1 MLRCG
6 VRERKWV
13 RARARH
19 CKQKAGGGR
28 PVAPRW
34 WQVAAARGLGPALG
48 PATAAASLRRAT
60 GTLVLPVVCVSHYD
74 HTFHMYLGASS
85 HYLPQSALGLLIC
98 PFGSALCL
106 PSPRSRLV
114 RAAFCRSVALDRA
127 RARSFVRGPRVI
139 DRKVGRPKP
148 SKAQGQG
155 RRRR

>member
-98 PFGSALCL
+98 PFGSA
-106 PSPRSRLV
+106 P
-114 RAAFCRSVALDRA
+114 
-127 RARSFVRGPRVI
+127 FVCP
-139 DRKVGRPKP
+139 
-148 SKAQGQG
+148 
-155 RRRR
+155 

>member
-98 PFGSALCL
+98 PFGSA
-106 PSPRSRLV
+106 PRTNDRE
-114 RAAFCRSVALDRA
+114 LDRGRQNAA
-127 RARSFVRGPRVI
+127 RERRGLGPRA
-139 DRKVGRPKP
+139 DKRGRIQKGR
-148 SKAQGQG
+148 SKKA
-155 RRRR
+155 

>member
-19 CKQKAGGGR
+19 CKQKARGGR
-28 PVAPRW
+28 PVAPHR

-85 HYLPQSALGLLIC
+85 HYLPQSALGLGLLIC
-98 PFGSALCL
+98 PFGSAPFVC
-106 PSPRSRLV
+106 PS
-114 RAAFCRSVALDRA
+114 
-127 RARSFVRGPRVI
+127 
-139 DRKVGRPKP
+139 
-148 SKAQGQG
+148 
-155 RRRR
+155 